1 MKALGELNKAS
12 AGHEARGCS
21 LCPTRRL
28 CLATEIVAD
37 VLPVLDA
44 CMRTSTPMAKGEHL
58 YFEGDVA
65 ERCYVVRSG
74 VFKTST
80 VRSCGDE
87 YTTGFFFPG
96 ELMGFNGQFG
106 GRYLDSAIALETS
119 TVCRLLI
126 NDLPT
131 LWSIGCGPSLLRMVA
146 EQQEN
151 AARQQINL
159 CQSKA
164 DARVAGFLLEASK
177 RLRRLGRD
185 SAAIPTPMTRTDLAN
200 HLGITLEC
208 LSRVMSRFSKAGLIR
223 SQRTEI
229 QLLKPANLN
238 SLAMHT
244 S

>member
-1 MKALGELNKAS
+1 M
-12 AGHEARGCS
+12 
-21 LCPTRRL
+21 
-28 CLATEIVAD
+28 CLAAELVDD
-37 VLPVLDA
+37 VLPLLVA
-44 CMRTSTPMAKGEHL
+44 CMRTSAPLAKGEHL

-74 VFKTST
+74 VFKSST

-87 YTTGFFFPG
+87 YTTGFFYPG
-96 ELMGFNGQFG
+96 ELLGFNGQLG
-106 GRYLDSAIALETS
+106 GRYLDSAVALETS

-131 LWSIGCGPSLLRMVA
+131 LWSIGCGPSLLRLVA

-164 DARVAGFLLEASK
+164 DARVAGFLLEASR
-177 RLRRLGRD
+177 RLERLGRD
-185 SAAIPTPMTRTDLAN
+185 SAVIPTPMTRTDLAN

-208 LSRVMSRFSKAGLIR
+208 LSRVMSRFSKAGLVR
-223 SQRTEI
+223 AQRTQIELL
-229 QLLKPANLN
+229 QLANLN